1 MSSAGCRRSAAGTML
16 TIAALMVG
24 TTACD
29 PPSPSRTS
37 HLEGLTAT
45 LEGGEGPIVVVAAT
59 CRSDL
64 SLTQFRVWETPQ
76 LSSTRE
82 GHLIATLR
90 FSPAARIPRAT
101 VIDQQF
107 FKEATLSP
115 ESPIDTLQELLASP
129 GFSVTEDL
137 TFADGTP
144 TVQVIFVVPKSL
156 EAVPKDQVL
165 FGDDGIPTNVA
176 QLCPTTT

>member
-1 MSSAGCRRSAAGTML
+1 MLSAGCRRLRCVDLL
-16 TIAALMVG
+16 TIAALIVG

-37 HLEGLTAT
+37 NLEGLTAT
-45 LEGGEGPIVVVAAT
+45 LEGGGGPIVVLDAT

-76 LSSTRE
+76 LGSSRE
-82 GHLIATLR
+82 GHLIATLS

-101 VIDQQF
+101 VIDEQF
-107 FKEATLSP
+107 FQEATLSP
-115 ESPIDTLQELLASP
+115 ESPIDTFQELMASP

-137 TFADGTP
+137 AFADGTP
-144 TVQVIFVVPKSL
+144 TVQIIFVVPKSL
-156 EAVPKDQVL
+156 EAVPKGQVL
-165 FGDDGIPTNVA
+165 FGDDGIPMSVA